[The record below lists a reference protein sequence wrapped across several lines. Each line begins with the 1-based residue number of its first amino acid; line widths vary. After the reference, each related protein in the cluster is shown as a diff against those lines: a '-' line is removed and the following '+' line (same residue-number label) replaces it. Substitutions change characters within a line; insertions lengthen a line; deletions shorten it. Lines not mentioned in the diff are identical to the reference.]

1 MAGLEY
7 DELAQL
13 NRDYIDAVQHS
24 DVERFG
30 QILAEDFRCSNPDG
44 SILDRQGFLEQTAKP
59 VSITGLT
66 AENVEIRIFPSC
78 AIIHGTT
85 SYKDAQ
91 GAMKKGRYTDVWL
104 KHEGVW
110 LAVSAHVTRA

>member
-13 NRDYIDAVQHS
+13 NRDYIDAVQNS
-24 DVERFG
+24 DVQRFE

-59 VSITGLT
+59 VTITGLT
-66 AENVEIRIFPSC
+66 AEDVEIRQFPSC
-78 AIIHGTT
+78 AIIHATT
-85 SYKDAQ
+85 AYRDAQ
-91 GAMKKGRYTDVWL
+91 GELRKGRYTDVWVRQ
-104 KHEGVW
+104 EGTW
-110 LAVSAHVTRA
+110 LAVSAHVTRG